1 MEWDVEF
8 TGEFERWWNGLTEDE
23 QDSVDRKV
31 RLLQQRGP
39 ALPRP
44 FADVVHSSCH
54 SNMKELVIQH
64 AGRPYRA
71 LFAFDPRR
79 CAILLIGGDKT
90 GNDRWYDEFVPVADR
105 LFDEHLATLKKEA
118 KDRTHTDPRTS

>member
-1 MEWDVEF
+1 VEWEVEF

-44 FADVVHSSCH
+44 FADVVHSSRH

-64 AGRPYRA
+64 AGRPYRV
-71 LFAFDPRR
+71 LFAFDARR

-90 GNDRWYDEFVPVADR
+90 GNDRWYEGFVPVADK
-105 LFDEHLATLKKEA
+105 LFDEHLAALKKEA
-118 KDRTHTDPRTS
+118 KDRMQH